1 MLTPGT
7 GTADDDNQ
15 SISFIIDTT
24 KLNKIQDNKLTK
36 TLSKTQMIFTARI
49 LAKKQLKI
57 GRAHV

>member
-49 LAKKQLKI
+49 LAKKQLI
-57 GRAHV
+57 P